1 MKHKKIA
8 LAGNPNVGKSTV
20 FNALTGMHQHTGN
33 WAGKTVTNAVG
44 KCTYDDCEFEIYDL
58 PGTYSLNA
66 ISEDEIAARDFIVS
80 GNPDAVIVVCDASC
94 LERNLVLALQ
104 IMQITDRCVLCLN
117 LMDEARRRSVKL
129 DTELL
134 SGILKIPVV
143 TTEARRKIGIYDALG
158 AVNSEFETCLKCDD
172 PVKTAEEICSRV
184 VKDKGKSRS
193 RADRILTGKYTA
205 VPIML
210 MMLGVIF
217 WLTVNAANLPSQML
231 SDFLMWL
238 NGRIA
243 QLLMWAGVPD
253 VIVSLITNGC
263 LGVLFRVVSVMLPP
277 MAIFFPLFTFLEDL
291 GYLPRIAF
299 NLDRAFLGCNA
310 CGKQALTMC
319 MGLGCNAV
327 GVTGCRIIGS
337 KRERLIAILTNSF
350 MPCNGRFPTLIAVI
364 VIFFAGKNGFL
375 SAFILLA
382 VVGAGVALTFLAS
395 LILSKTYLRG
405 EASAFTLELPPYRV
419 PQVGRI
425 IVRSVFDRTLFVL
438 GRAACVAAPA
448 GLIIW
453 LLGNIHIGDVSILV
467 YITNLLDPVGRFIG
481 LDGCIL
487 TAFLLG
493 FPANEIVIPIALM
506 AYSAEGALVDF
517 AGYEA
522 LKATLVS
529 CGWTNVTAVCMLVFT
544 LLHWPCSTTV
554 ISIYKETRSLSKT
567 AVAVALPTLFGI
579 VICALISH
587 IF

>member
-1 MKHKKIA
+1 
-8 LAGNPNVGKSTV
+8 
-20 FNALTGMHQHTGN
+20 
-33 WAGKTVTNAVG
+33 
-44 KCTYDDCEFEIYDL
+44 
-58 PGTYSLNA
+58 
-66 ISEDEIAARDFIVS
+66 
-80 GNPDAVIVVCDASC
+80 
-94 LERNLVLALQ
+94 
-104 IMQITDRCVLCLN
+104 
-117 LMDEARRRSVKL
+117 
-129 DTELL
+129 
-134 SGILKIPVV
+134 
-143 TTEARRKIGIYDALG
+143 
-158 AVNSEFETCLKCDD
+158 
-172 PVKTAEEICSRV
+172 
-184 VKDKGKSRS
+184 
-193 RADRILTGKYTA
+193 
-205 VPIML
+205 
-210 MMLGVIF
+210 
-217 WLTVNAANLPSQML
+217 
-231 SDFLMWL
+231 
-238 NGRIA
+238 
-243 QLLMWAGVPD
+243 
-253 VIVSLITNGC
+253 
-263 LGVLFRVVSVMLPP
+263 
-277 MAIFFPLFTFLEDL
+277 
-291 GYLPRIAF
+291 
-299 NLDRAFLGCNA
+299 
-310 CGKQALTMC
+310 MC

-364 VIFFAGKNGFL
+364 VIFFAGKNGLL

-382 VVGAGVALTFLAS
+382 VVGAGVVLTFLAS

-438 GRAACVAAPA
+438 GRAVCVAAPA

-453 LLGNIHIGDVSILV
+453 LLGNIHIGDASILV
-467 YITNLLDPVGRFIG
+467 HITELLDPAGRFIG

-567 AVAVALPTLFGI
+567 AVAVALPTLFG
-579 VICALISH
+579 VAICALVSH